1 MSDDIWG
8 ALGETRQQ
16 LEAEAERRGISV
28 KDLVDRL
35 AREGRSTGLA
45 DIDSQDDLT
54 EGTAT
59 VVVRDG
65 SVRGGEEKTV
75 SVQPLVSPEVFG
87 GPVTILDG
95 AEGAVIMGAMG
106 SGKTNAADLTQ
117 AQLEAEGIPFE
128 ETVRTDEFGVQRIEF
143 AFERPDVGD
152 RE

>member
-8 ALGETRQQ
+8 ALEESRQR

-35 AREGRSTGLA
+35 GREGRHTGLA

-54 EGTAT
+54 EWNTT

-65 SVRGGEEKTV
+65 LVRGGEEKTV
-75 SVQPLVSPEVFG
+75 SVQSLVSPEVFG
-87 GPVTILDG
+87 GPVTTLDG
-95 AEGAVIMGAMG
+95 AEGAVIMRAMG
-106 SGKTNAADLTQ
+106 SGKTNAADLTR
-117 AQLEAEGIPFE
+117 AQLETEGIPFE

-143 AFERPDVGD
+143 AFERPEEGD